1 MYSEAY
7 LNLRS
12 LSDCDSRQVN
22 WNQTALDS
30 NYKDAKN
37 ARAMWKRLAK
47 KLADAP
53 AAAPGAPPAAAARAA
68 EGDEDNAG
76 DGTAKTSVT
85 AGKKRK
91 AAGTPEGDSSPTE
104 GMVSIGA

>member
-12 LSDCDSRQVN
+12 LSDCESRQVN

-53 AAAPGAPPAAAARAA
+53 AAAPGAPLGAAARAA
-68 EGDEDNAG
+68 EGDKDNAG
-76 DGTAKTSVT
+76 DGTAKTSVP

-91 AAGTPEGDSSPTE
+91 AAGTPQGDSSATE

>member
-1 MYSEAY
+1 MYSEAH

-12 LSDCDSRQVN
+12 PSDCESRQVN
-22 WNQTALDS
+22 WNQAARDS

-37 ARAMWKRLAK
+37 AKAMWNRLAK

-53 AAAPGAPPAAAARAA
+53 AAPPAAAAHGA
-68 EGDEDNAG
+68 EGDNDNAG
-76 DGTAKTSVT
+76 EGTAKTSVT

-91 AAGTPEGDSSPTE
+91 AAGASQGDSSPTE
-104 GMVSIGA
+104 SKFSIGA

>member
-12 LSDCDSRQVN
+12 LSDCESRQVN

-37 ARAMWKRLAK
+37 AKAMWQRLAK

-53 AAAPGAPPAAAARAA
+53 AAAPGAPPAAAARAT
-68 EGDEDNAG
+68 EEDKNDAG
-76 DGTAKTSVT
+76 DGTAETSVT

-91 AAGTPEGDSSPTE
+91 AAGIPQGDSSPTE

>member
-1 MYSEAY
+1 
-7 LNLRS
+7 
-12 LSDCDSRQVN
+12 
-22 WNQTALDS
+22 
-30 NYKDAKN
+30 
-37 ARAMWKRLAK
+37 MWQRLAK

-68 EGDEDNAG
+68 EEDKNDAG

-91 AAGTPEGDSSPTE
+91 AAGIPQGDSSPTE